1 MRFCQS
7 FITELA
13 HYIGKDK
20 DVPAGFGSCWFRNGL
35 FYNFCYVFEPFFV
48 RKCEKILDC
57 TM

>member
-35 FYNFCYVFEPFFV
+35 F
-48 RKCEKILDC
+48 L
-57 TM
+57 